1 MCNKATREAQACTSL
16 SESWYFFQM
25 GDPKEDWGRETSR
38 SSLLL
43 RKTSLAS
50 LLEGDMG
57 EQQGSNGEELE
68 VTPSHLC
75 EACQRLLLDCVRP
88 CRTSERPDY
97 LEVELTRFATRLGEI
112 REKEETLR

>member
-1 MCNKATREAQACTSL
+1 MCNKATREAQACTSV

-38 SSLLL
+38 SGLLL

-50 LLEGDMG
+50 LLEEDMR

-75 EACQRLLLDCVRP
+75 EACQRLLLD
-88 CRTSERPDY
+88 Y